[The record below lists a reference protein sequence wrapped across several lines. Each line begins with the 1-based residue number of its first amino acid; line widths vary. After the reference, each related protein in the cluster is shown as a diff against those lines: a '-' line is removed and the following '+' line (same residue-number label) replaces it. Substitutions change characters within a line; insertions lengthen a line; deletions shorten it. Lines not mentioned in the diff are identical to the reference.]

1 MMLIGVVGKAN
12 VGKSTFFKS
21 LTLADIEIANYP
33 FATINP
39 NKGVGFVKIDCVC
52 KEFDKQCNP
61 REGYCTGKYRFIAVD
76 VIDVAGL
83 VPGAHEGKGM
93 GNQFLD
99 DLRQANCL
107 IHVIDCSGSTNE
119 RGESVTP
126 GSYNPE
132 KDILF
137 LEVELDMW
145 YLGILKKGWEK
156 LARQIQQESLD
167 THKVLAKQLSGLGV
181 SEDMIK
187 ESLRKLNYNI
197 EKPISWTED
206 ELAKLAS
213 HLRKLTKPMVIA
225 ANKVDTETGKKNYEE
240 LKKKFNDR
248 LIIPCSAESEL
259 VLRQA
264 SKANLINYVPGE
276 NNFKI
281 IAPEKLNEKQLKALD
296 FIQKNVL
303 DVYGSTGVINTLNSA
318 VFDLLE
324 YMAIFPGGV
333 GKMEDQHGNVLP
345 DCFLMPKN
353 TTALDFAFKLHT
365 DLGKGFIK
373 AIDVKTKMVVGK
385 DHKLKH
391 RDVIEIASKS

>member
-1 MMLIGVVGKAN
+1 MLIGVVGKAN

-52 KEFDKQCNP
+52 KEFNKQCNP

>member
-1 MMLIGVVGKAN
+1 MLIGVVGKAN

-33 FATINP
+33 FATIDP
-39 NKGVGFVKIDCVC
+39 NKGVGFVKIECVC

-61 REGYCTGKYRFIAVD
+61 REGYCTGKYRFLAVD

-119 RGESVTP
+119 KGESVTP

-132 KDILF
+132 NDVLF

-156 LARQIQQESLD
+156 LARQIQQEHLD
-167 THKVLAKQLSGLGV
+167 TNKVLAKQLSGLGV
-181 SEDMIK
+181 NEEMIK
-187 ESLRKLNYNI
+187 ESLRKLNYNL
-197 EKPISWTED
+197 EKPTFWTEE
-206 ELAKLAS
+206 ELSKLAS
-213 HLRKLTKPMVIA
+213 HLRKLTKPMVIV
-225 ANKVDTETGKKNYEE
+225 ANKVDTETGKKNYEL
-240 LKKKFNDR
+240 LKQKFSDR

-264 SKANLINYVPGE
+264 SKANLIEYIPGE

-281 IAPEKLNEKQLKALD
+281 ISPEKLNEKQLKALD

-303 DVYGSTGVINTLNSA
+303 DVYGSTGVINSLNSA

-333 GKMEDQHGNVLP
+333 GKMEDQYGNVLP

-353 TTALDFAFKLHT
+353 STALDFAYRLHT
-365 DLGKGFIK
+365 DLGNGFIK
-373 AIDVKTKMVVGK
+373 AIDVKTKRIVGK